1 MSLAFGLSFVCD
13 TQKWCDIDM
22 YMLLSY
28 MALLQYD
35 CNFNQSR

>member
-1 MSLAFGLSFVCD
+1 MSLAFGLGFVGD
-13 TQKWCDIDM
+13 TPKWCDNEFCVM
-22 YMLLSY
+22 SY